1 MPGEF
6 LPEWMLAWATWSL
19 FVFLAFFNGRDF
31 LVFFNGRDYVHSIHS
46 RGWLGTSVHTS
57 QLEKIWQT
65 IHACQKPPESLE
77 HILSIGLNAGI
88 EDPRTAAQKGSKK
101 DKKKPSSENLEHLNL
116 LTLSLF

>member
-1 MPGEF
+1 MAGI
-6 LPEWMLAWATWSL
+6 SL
-19 FVFLAFFNGRDF
+19 FF
-31 LVFFNGRDYVHSIHS
+31 FFNGRDYVHSIHS

>member
-1 MPGEF
+1 MDAGLGNLVAVCFPC
-6 LPEWMLAWATWSL
+6 
-19 FVFLAFFNGRDF
+19 FFQWQGF
-31 LVFFNGRDYVHSIHS
+31 PCFFNGRDYVHSIHS